1 MVLMRET
8 ASAPDEAEAN
18 AVGRTSPLF
27 GESLTVKGSVV
38 TRRTDAVTVATVCAF
53 VPKTAPPASTFGQDT
68 FTSMPA
74 TPSTP
79 SRSVASSTNSSMVP
93 PEMLTITGV
102 CHVAQ
107 IGAYFSMTV

>member
-1 MVLMRET
+1 MRLVLWQ
-8 ASAPDEAEAN
+8 DAN

-27 GESLTVKGSVV
+27 GESLTIKGSVV